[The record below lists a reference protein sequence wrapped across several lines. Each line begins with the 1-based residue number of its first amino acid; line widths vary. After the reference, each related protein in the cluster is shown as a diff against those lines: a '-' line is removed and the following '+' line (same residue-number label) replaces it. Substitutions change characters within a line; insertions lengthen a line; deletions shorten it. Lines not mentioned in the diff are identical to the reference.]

1 MLKELCEKEKPD
13 LIIGSSQGG
22 YYAQMLKGYKRICVN
37 PALEMSKDSD
47 VKVGNHQFVIN
58 RQDGIQKYV
67 ITPEIQDGYRRL
79 EAHQFEG
86 ITDFDR
92 ENCYGL
98 FGDKDAD
105 WGYCKAILAEHYPHI
120 YTFPGGH
127 KMEYDEIE
135 KYLMPLVRELLSK

>member
-1 MLKELCEKEKPD
+1 MLKKLCEKEKPD

-37 PALEMSKDSD
+37 PAFEMSKDAD
-47 VKVGNHQFVIN
+47 VKVGKGKFVIN
-58 RQDGIQKYV
+58 RADGIQEYV
-67 ITPEIQDGYRRL
+67 ITPEIQEGYRRL

-98 FGDKDAD
+98 FGDQDAE
-105 WGYCKAILAEHYPHI
+105 WGYCKAIFAEHYNHI

-127 KMEYDEIE
+127 RMTDDEIK
-135 KYLMPLVRELLSK
+135 KYLMPLVRELLTK